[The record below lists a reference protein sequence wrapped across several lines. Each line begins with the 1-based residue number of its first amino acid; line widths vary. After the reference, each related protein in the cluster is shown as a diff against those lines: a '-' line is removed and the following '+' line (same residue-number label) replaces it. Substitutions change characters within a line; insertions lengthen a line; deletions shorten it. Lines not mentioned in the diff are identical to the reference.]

1 MSTQKPDANKK
12 THWHL
17 LSLMVPS
24 PGQWQPVSFMGS
36 YSSKQLSLPVIQ
48 ALRTA
53 NGVPET
59 AVLMSV
65 SYIGL
70 MSKHAMAGTSDA
82 IVPTK
87 LSDAFRQG
95 LITASANV
103 DPRAEVKNPYEE
115 FASVSREMLVQA
127 NEWAEGFAEGVHVR
141 ETARTL
147 NNAAFTQ
154 QIPAQ

>member
-24 PGQWQPVSFMGS
+24 PGQWQPISFMGS
-36 YSSKQLSLPVIQ
+36 YSSKQLTLPVIQ
-48 ALRTA
+48 ALRAA

-87 LSDAFRQG
+87 LSDAYRQG
-95 LITASANV
+95 MIAAMATV
-103 DPRAEVKNPYEE
+103 DPSADIKNPYEE
-115 FASVSREMLVQA
+115 FASASREMLMQA

-141 ETARTL
+141 ETAKTL
-147 NNAAFTQ
+147 VNASMAQ